1 MTSLICALS
10 TVHSPVMTPL
20 IALVQADEE
29 PPPEEG
35 LPPERLSGLALVR
48 ALWFEGA
55 NTVGSA
61 TSALAYYDEA
71 ADLLVI
77 VSADPSK
84 IRQVSL
90 GQVSSELAMAEA
102 QKLGASFSVLDG
114 QVLCTIAGITQA
126 GETYGEAAMRTML
139 AVSRLESGAEA
150 AGTAPPDA
158 PPTEGRL

>member
-1 MTSLICALS
+1 MSGFGCTLS
-10 TVHSPVMTPL
+10 PLHSPALAPV
-20 IALVQADEE
+20 IALVQATEDPPE
-29 PPPEEG
+29 PPEG
-35 LPPERLSGLALVR
+35 RLPPERLAGLALVR

-90 GQVSSELAMAEA
+90 AQVSSELAMAEA
-102 QKLGASFSVLDG
+102 QKLGAGFAVLDG
-114 QVLCTIAGITQA
+114 QVLCTIGEITQA

-139 AVSRLESGAEA
+139 AVSRLESEAEA
-150 AGTAPPDA
+150 A
-158 PPTEGRL
+158 EGEP